1 MKFATKLSLGCI
13 TLLSCALCAAGLI
26 LTGKSFSGSL
36 ETTRAAMQAQQAKEK
51 YTLERCIFT
60 AAETNTLFSTN
71 TMVENYTLATAAQ
84 QYAEQTADANS
95 GLALWVNGAYTLYS
109 NLPTALPRAVQMQA
123 VSNGADH
130 WQLAHCAGHW
140 YLLLSQ
146 PLDIPGVQADMLC
159 SYDVTSV
166 FATRNAQLRAWL
178 AASTALLAL
187 GGAAAVLF
195 SRLVTRPLTTLQ
207 SASEKIAAGQYTE
220 RTQVQTND
228 EIGVL
233 SRSFDAMAAAVET
246 KIGEMDETL
255 QSQKDFIA
263 AFTHE
268 VKTPMTAM
276 LGYADLMRA
285 APDDADLQ
293 RESANYIYHETRRL
307 EELSRRLLALM
318 GLDAAD
324 RLTPEPVSDRSL
336 LNQVVRSLPQGS
348 TPVPRIIACDCV
360 VQVDRALWVDM
371 LRNLTINAQRAC
383 KGIAGAAITLRCQQ
397 QGSTAVFTVAD
408 TGCGIPAA
416 DLPRVTEAFYM
427 VDKSRSRADGGSGK
441 SFQIGH
447 ILRYNRGKGGFC
459 HASDFSCR
467 RRTGYRHADTP
478 HPDRRRLPL
487 RGRDRQ
493 HQSRRSAGEKTVR
506 PGAAGYYDAPNRRL
520 RPAELYPPHRH
531 TLHLHHGQGG
541 GRGPRARPAQRG
553 R

>member
-51 YTLERCIFT
+51 YTLERGIFT
-60 AAETNTLFSTN
+60 VAEANTPFATN

-109 NLPTALPRAVQMQA
+109 NLPTALPRAVQIQA

-178 AASTALLAL
+178 AASTVLLAL

-268 VKTPMTAM
+268 VKTPMTSM

-285 APDDADLQ
+285 KPDDVDLQ
-293 RESANYIYHETRRL
+293 RESANYIYHETQRL
-307 EELSRRLLALM
+307 ETLSRSLLALM
-318 GLDAAD
+318 GLDKANA
-324 RLTPEPVSDRSL
+324 LQPEPIQDGTL
-336 LNQVVRSLPQGS
+336 FYQVVRSLPQGS
-348 TPVPRIIACDCV
+348 TPVPRTIAAGMTVC
-360 VQVDRALWVDM
+360 VDRSLWVDL
-371 LRNLTINAQRAC
+371 LRNLVINAQRAC
-383 KGIAGAAITLRCQQ
+383 KDIAGASITLQCKQVGQQ
-397 QGSTAVFTVAD
+397 AVFTVAD

-427 VDKSRSRADGGSGK
+427 VDKSRSRAEGGSGIGLALCAK
-441 SFQIGH
+441 IAHAHGAQMQID
-447 ILRYNRGKGGFC
+447 
-459 HASDFSCR
+459 S
-467 RRTGYRHADTP
+467 
-478 HPDRRRLPL
+478 
-487 RGRDRQ
+487 
-493 HQSRRSAGEKTVR
+493 TVNC
-506 PGAAGYYDAPNRRL
+506 GTIVTITL
-520 RPAELYPPHRH
+520 PAEKEAADE
-531 TLHLHHGQGG
+531 TQG
-541 GRGPRARPAQRG
+541 
-553 R
+553 

>member
-130 WQLAHCAGHW
+130 WQLAHCAGNW

-146 PLDIPGVQADMLC
+146 PLDIPGVQADILC

-178 AASTALLAL
+178 AASTVLLAL

-285 APDDADLQ
+285 APDDAL
-293 RESANYIYHETRRL
+293 H
-307 EELSRRLLALM
+307 
-318 GLDAAD
+318 
-324 RLTPEPVSDRSL
+324 
-336 LNQVVRSLPQGS
+336 
-348 TPVPRIIACDCV
+348 
-360 VQVDRALWVDM
+360 
-371 LRNLTINAQRAC
+371 
-383 KGIAGAAITLRCQQ
+383 
-397 QGSTAVFTVAD
+397 
-408 TGCGIPAA
+408 
-416 DLPRVTEAFYM
+416 LPRDPPVGGTQPPSAGP
-427 VDKSRSRADGGSGK
+427 DG
-441 SFQIGH
+441 
-447 ILRYNRGKGGFC
+447 L
-459 HASDFSCR
+459 R
-467 RRTGYRHADTP
+467 RR
-478 HPDRRRLPL
+478 
-487 RGRDRQ
+487 
-493 HQSRRSAGEKTVR
+493 
-506 PGAAGYYDAPNRRL
+506 
-520 RPAELYPPHRH
+520 
-531 TLHLHHGQGG
+531 
-541 GRGPRARPAQRG
+541 
-553 R
+553 